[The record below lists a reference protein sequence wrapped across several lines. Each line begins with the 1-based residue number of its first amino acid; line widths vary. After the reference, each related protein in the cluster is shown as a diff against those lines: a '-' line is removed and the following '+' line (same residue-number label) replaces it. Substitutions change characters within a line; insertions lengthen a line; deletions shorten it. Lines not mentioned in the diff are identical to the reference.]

1 MELLRDRRIHCALVR
16 RGRWPLIAAIAAA
29 ILAAIAPARIAA
41 QEEEMP
47 TPMATPEI
55 EMMMLPKVA
64 LFAYPNYGMAPMTVG
79 FIPQIHDLGNSD
91 IVSYRWVFGNG
102 QVATTPPLVTYAI
115 YKDPGVYVASLTIVT
130 ADGRSATGFASVT
143 VKASGG

>member
-1 MELLRDRRIHCALVR
+1 MELLRDRRIDCASGR
-16 RGRWPLIAAIAAA
+16 RGRWPWIVAIVAV

-47 TPMATPEI
+47 TPMATP

-102 QVATTPPLVTYAI
+102 QVATTPPLVTYTI

-130 ADGRSATGFASVT
+130 EDGRSATGFASVT